1 MDSRILVVDDEESI
15 RFTFENFLSEEGY
28 KVFTARNYN
37 EAVSMLSQEEFDLV
51 FADII
56 LEDMT
61 GVDIL
66 RQVKEKKLNC
76 PVIMITGEPNI
87 ETASDALRLG
97 AFDYIPKPVRQD
109 TLLRV
114 AKNALQHKS
123 LINEKERYRQNLEAI
138 FKSVKDAIITV
149 DKELTV
155 IELNE
160 SADSICEL
168 SRSSIGKRFD
178 SLPKLCSGEC
188 LNALQET
195 IKRNEPIEV
204 YRFNCQHKG
213 RPNQVVTLNTYPLL
227 YDKNVFS
234 GVILVVKDETRIVS
248 LEEDLKACSYI
259 DYQKYHNIIG
269 KSYEMQKIYSLVES
283 LKDVTSTVL
292 ITGESGTGKELI
304 AEAIH
309 YMGIRS
315 YKPLIKVNCSALPE
329 ELLESELFG
338 HVKGAFTGAVRDKE
352 GRFKKAEGGTIFL
365 DEIGDISP
373 KIQLKLLRVIQEKV
387 FERVGDSTPIN
398 VDVRVVAATNKDI
411 KEKIRRG
418 EFREDLYYRLK
429 VVEIKLPSLRER
441 REDIPLLVN
450 HFLDKLNKKL
460 NKNIK
465 NISADVNELFIN
477 YPWHGNIR
485 ELEHTLEHAFI
496 LCQQDVITVEHLPSE
511 FKDFI
516 KIKPLSIK
524 ESGDN
529 EYDTIFTA
537 LEKSAWNKAKA
548 ARLLGISRR
557 TIYRKMVE
565 YKIEKK
571 DV

>member
-1 MDSRILVVDDEESI
+1 MEPRILIVDDEESI

-28 KVFTARNYN
+28 KIFTARNYN
-37 EAVSMLSQEEFDLV
+37 EAISILSRESFDLV
-51 FADII
+51 FADIL
-56 LEDMT
+56 LEGMT

-66 RQVKEKKLNC
+66 RKIREKKLNC

-109 TLLRV
+109 TLLRI

-123 LINEKERYRQNLEAI
+123 LIDEKERYRQNLEAI

-149 DKELTV
+149 DKNLSV
-155 IELNE
+155 IAFNN
-160 SADSICEL
+160 SAQDICNLSSNNIGKPFRCSICNGTCHN
-168 SRSSIGKRFD
+168 II
-178 SLPKLCSGEC
+178 
-188 LNALQET
+188 AET
-195 IKRNEPIEV
+195 LRKKDAVEF
-204 YRFNCQHKG
+204 YRFECKLEGKG
-213 RPNQVVTLNTYPLL
+213 DRFITANTYPLI
-227 YDKNVFS
+227 DDAGVFS
-234 GVILVVKDETRIVS
+234 GVVLILKDETRLVK
-248 LEEDLKACSYI
+248 LERDLKESQQFY
-259 DYQKYHNIIG
+259 NIIG
-269 KSYEMQKIYSLVES
+269 KSETMQKIYSLIES
-283 LKDVTSTVL
+283 LKDVASTVL

-309 YMGIRS
+309 YMGMRGC
-315 YKPLIKVNCSALPE
+315 KPLVKVNCSALTE

-338 HVKGAFTGAVRDKE
+338 HVKGAFTGAIRDKE
-352 GRFKKAEGGTIFL
+352 GRFKKADGGTIFL

-398 VDVRVVAATNKDI
+398 ADVRIIAATNKDI

-441 REDIPLLVN
+441 REDIPLLIN

-465 NISADVNELFIN
+465 NISADVNKIFLK
-477 YPWHGNIR
+477 YSWPGNIR
-485 ELEHTLEHAFI
+485 ELENSMEHAFI
-496 LCQQDVITVEHLPSE
+496 LCQQDIITAEHLPSE
-511 FKDFI
+511 LRDAINK
-516 KIKPLSIK
+516 KPSDYIK
-524 ESGDN
+524 ECIEN
-529 EYDTIFTA
+529 EYDAIVKA
-537 LEKSAWNKAKA
+537 LDKSAWNKAKA
-548 ARLLGISRR
+548 ARLLGMSRR
-557 TIYRKMVE
+557 TIYRKIE
-565 YKIEKK
+565 ELKIDKK
-571 DV
+571 D

>member
-1 MDSRILVVDDEESI
+1 MDPRILVVDDEESI

-28 KVFTARNYN
+28 KVFTAKNYN
-37 EAVSMLSQEEFDLV
+37 EAVSMLSQGEFDLV

-66 RQVKEKKLNC
+66 RQVREKKLNC
-76 PVIMITGEPNI
+76 PVIMITGEPNL

-123 LINEKERYRQNLEAI
+123 LIEEKERYRQNLEAI

-149 DKELTV
+149 DKNLSV
-155 IELNE
+155 IAFNN
-160 SADSICEL
+160 SAQDICNL
-168 SRSSIGKRFD
+168 SGNDIGKTFSCFICNDRCHDVVNETLRKKEAVEVHRF
-178 SLPKLCSGEC
+178 EC
-188 LNALQET
+188 KSE
-195 IKRNEPIEV
+195 
-204 YRFNCQHKG
+204 G
-213 RPNQVVTLNTYPLL
+213 RPDRFITANTYPLID
-227 YDKNVFS
+227 DKGVFS
-234 GVILVVKDETRIVS
+234 GAVLILKDETKLVN
-248 LEEDLKACSYI
+248 LERDLKEN
-259 DYQKYHNIIG
+259 QQFHNIIG
-269 KSYEMQKIYSLVES
+269 KSDKMQKIYSLIES
-283 LKDVTSTVL
+283 LKDVTSTVM

-309 YMGIRS
+309 YMGVRS
-315 YKPLIKVNCSALPE
+315 CKPLVKVNCSALTE

-352 GRFKKAEGGTIFL
+352 GRFKRADGGTIFL

-387 FERVGDSTPIN
+387 FESVGDSTPIN
-398 VDVRVVAATNKDI
+398 VDVRIIVATNKDI
-411 KEKIRRG
+411 KEKIKRG

-429 VVEIKLPSLRER
+429 VVEIKLPPLRDR
-441 REDIPLLVN
+441 REDMPLLIS
-450 HFLDKLNKKL
+450 HLLDKLNKKL

-465 NISADVNELFIN
+465 HVSTDVQKIFMN
-477 YPWHGNIR
+477 YSWPGNIR

-496 LCQQDVITVEHLPSE
+496 LCQQDVISVEHLPSE
-511 FKDFI
+511 FRDFI
-516 KIKPLSIK
+516 EIKPTSIK
-524 ESGDN
+524 ERGDN
-529 EYDTIFTA
+529 EYDTIFNA
-537 LEKSAWNKAKA
+537 LEKTAWNKAKA
-548 ARLLGISRR
+548 ARLLGMSRR
-557 TIYRKMVE
+557 TIYRKMEE

-571 DV
+571 DL

>member
-1 MDSRILVVDDEESI
+1 MDSRILVVDDEDSI
-15 RFTFENFLSEEGY
+15 RWTFENFLSEEGY

-37 EAVSMLSQEEFDLV
+37 EAISMLSDEEFDLV

-66 RQVKEKKLNC
+66 RKVREKKLNC

-149 DKELTV
+149 DKEFTI

-160 SADSICEL
+160 SADVICRL

-178 SLPKLCSGEC
+178 SLPKLCNGEC

-234 GVILVVKDETRIVS
+234 GAILVVKDETRIVS
-248 LEEDLKACSYI
+248 LEEDLKACSSI

-292 ITGESGTGKELI
+292 IAGESGTGKELI

-309 YMGIRS
+309 YMGVRS
-315 YKPLIKVNCSALPE
+315 YKPLIKVNCSALTE

-352 GRFKKAEGGTIFL
+352 GRFKKADGGTIFL

-387 FERVGDSTPIN
+387 FECVGDSTPIS

-429 VVEIKLPSLRER
+429 VVEIKLPSLKER

-465 NISADVNELFIN
+465 NISADVNEIFIN

-516 KIKPLSIK
+516 KIKLLSIK
-524 ESGDN
+524 DSGDN
-529 EYDTIFTA
+529 EYDTIFKA
-537 LEKSAWNKAKA
+537 LERTAWNKAKA
-548 ARLLGISRR
+548 ARLLGMSRR
-557 TIYRKMVE
+557 TIYRKMEE

-571 DV
+571 DL